1 MWFLIVVFK
10 KTKDYQTMMHY
21 QKGENVE
28 EEITKENLPFEN
40 LPKDFLWMH
49 VKGGTK
55 VSNVID
61 YAKKAL
67 DNSEYRT
74 LVWSGFGGGIVKTI
88 SCAEILKRSYPLH
101 QITRLT
107 YKTIEERWEPQMEGL
122 EQIVANRQIPC
133 IHILLT
139 LDVIDD
145 NTIGLQKS
153 GSKTNF
159 WVERPAKEQSR
170 SNQPGG
176 SGRNR
181 NDRQGGKQRFGNGNK
196 SSNNQNNKPPRQQQE
211 QRKTISKP

>member
-1 MWFLIVVFK
+1 
-10 KTKDYQTMMHY
+10 MMHY
-21 QKGENVE
+21 RKGENIE

-61 YAKKAL
+61 YAKKSL
-67 DNSEYRT
+67 DKAEYRT
-74 LVWSGFGGGIVKTI
+74 LVWSGYGGGIVKTI

-107 YKTIEERWEPQMEGL
+107 YKTIEEQWEPQMEGL
-122 EQIVANRQIPC
+122 EQIIANRQIPC

-139 LDVIDD
+139 LDEVDEKT
-145 NTIGLQKS
+145 NGLQKS
-153 GSKTNF
+153 GNKTSF
-159 WVERPAKEQSR
+159 WVERSANDSK
-170 SNQPGG
+170 SNQPSG

-181 NDRQGGKQRFGNGNK
+181 KDQGKQRYG
-196 SSNNQNNKPPRQQQE
+196 NQNKNSRNPNKPFNQNKPPQQKQ
-211 QRKTISKP
+211 QRPKPPNPEPMDS